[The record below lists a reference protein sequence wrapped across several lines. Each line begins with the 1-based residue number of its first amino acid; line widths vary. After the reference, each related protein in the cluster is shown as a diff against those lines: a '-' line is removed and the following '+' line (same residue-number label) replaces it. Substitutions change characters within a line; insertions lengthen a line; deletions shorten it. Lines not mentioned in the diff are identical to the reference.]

1 VDAIVTI
8 LYWIQLILLVLA
20 VVVAVVVA
28 VRNSG
33 SRAFV
38 PWRAVTQAV
47 LAAAVFA
54 VAFAL
59 AGAGSSILWT
69 VVLLVLG
76 AALGYL
82 LARGERQAAGGGAT
96 GIRRSAAAPWVWAVS
111 LFLVALTLLFGST
124 FLYGVAVL
132 VMAFG
137 LGMVLGQIAGEFAAV
152 RRAAEGAPASA
163 HPAA

>member
-8 LYWIQLILLVLA
+8 LYWAQLILLVLA
-20 VVVAVVVA
+20 VVVAVLVA
-28 VRNSG
+28 VRGSG

-47 LAAAVFA
+47 LAAAVFV

-59 AGAGSSILWT
+59 AGASSSILWT
-69 VVLLVLG
+69 IVLLVLG

-82 LARGERQAAGGGAT
+82 LARAERAMAGQGAP
-96 GIRRSAAAPWVWAVS
+96 GLRRSALAPWVWALS
-111 LFLVALTLLFGST
+111 LVLVALTLLFGST

-132 VMAFG
+132 VMAFA
-137 LGMVLGQIAGEFAAV
+137 LGMVLGQIVGEFAAV
-152 RRAAEGAPASA
+152 RRAASGAPASA
-163 HPAA
+163 EPAA